1 MAKKPKDSASSRKLA
16 RYAEHL
22 EEVAYNVGALFMN
35 FGGFEHSL
43 SLAIA
48 SALRLTP
55 RQERTLVRGMMARA
69 KVELLEG
76 HAKAFWDK
84 AAHAKLLALGKRAR
98 ALIEYRNDL
107 AHGFTAPD
115 DKGFMHLVT
124 FRGKHRI
131 EGKASP
137 ILLEELERNVAEA
150 ETLAHALDSMVRALE
165 KSRNGNDEGQ

>member
-1 MAKKPKDSASSRKLA
+1 MAKKATAKKGAKELA

-43 SLAIA
+43 TLAIA
-48 SALRLTP
+48 SAMNLSP
-55 RQERTLVRGMMARA
+55 RQERSLVRGMMVRA

-84 AAHAKLLALGKRAR
+84 AAYAKLLVLGKRAR

-115 DKGFMHLVT
+115 DDGVMNLVT
-124 FRGKHRI
+124 FRGKHRLD
-131 EGKASP
+131 GKASP
-137 ILLEELERNVAEA
+137 ILREELERNVAEA
-150 ETLAHALDSMVRALE
+150 ETLAQALNSMVRALE
-165 KSRNGNDEGQ
+165 KSRNSAESP